1 MSRSFILFVDKETHF
16 EILKQHH
23 GRMGSMKLTWETIGG
38 MVAELFSNNHKEMNF
53 LENTKSV
60 GFYSNDGVCFFKY
73 FIKEND
79 PQRLYVW
86 IILTVNFVCFLFISI
101 SL

>member
-1 MSRSFILFVDKETHF
+1 
-16 EILKQHH
+16 
-23 GRMGSMKLTWETIGG
+23 

-53 LENTKSV
+53 LENTKLV

-101 SL
+101 SYTTIKAVGANEDEERPEELMRMRKGLKSKGA

>member
-23 GRMGSMKLTWETIGG
+23 GRMGSMTLTWETIGG

-53 LENTKSV
+53 LENT
-60 GFYSNDGVCFFKY
+60 
-73 FIKEND
+73 
-79 PQRLYVW
+79 
-86 IILTVNFVCFLFISI
+86 
-101 SL
+101 